1 MLYQLKTFCK
11 ENKLNYTAL
20 VRKLQRKQEKS
31 VFRAVKLGR
40 DWFIDEETKRELLG
54 KEEDARNKV

>member
-11 ENKLNYTAL
+11 EHKLNYTAL

-54 KEEDARNKV
+54 KDTHEK